1 MKTMT
6 IQQVGL
12 CVDAIYTNYSKSKIS
27 QKNTN
32 QLAAGCGVSVASLTK
47 IKKILAD
54 MTILLIEGER
64 AAQTCLWNPCKC
76 GANDVLVREVYK
88 IYTSDAKTRV
98 KVENKKRSS
107 LEGAL
112 ELKQAMK
119 ASSERLRLM
128 VFVLSPRLLISL
140 RLSYEIH
147 SWRNH
152 SNYLF
157 GDCCGPSPIYISMAT
172 FRNI

>member
-32 QLAAGCGVSVASLTK
+32 QLAADCGVSVASLTK

-54 MTILLIEGER
+54 MTVLLIEGER
-64 AAQTCLWNPCKC
+64 AAQTCMWNPCKC
-76 GANDVLVREVYK
+76 GANDTLVREVYK
-88 IYTSDAKTRV
+88 VYTSDVKTRV

-112 ELKQAMK
+112 EVLIK
-119 ASSERLRLM
+119 AGWEGIIRKTKVDGIRTITETID
-128 VFVLSPRLLISL
+128 LSKIEL
-140 RLSYEIH
+140 
-147 SWRNH
+147 
-152 SNYLF
+152 
-157 GDCCGPSPIYISMAT
+157 
-172 FRNI
+172 

>member
-12 CVDAIYTNYSKSKIS
+12 CVDAIYANYSKSKIS

-32 QLAAGCGVSVASLTK
+32 QLASDCGISVAVVIK
-47 IKKILAD
+47 IKKILAN
-54 MTILLIEGER
+54 MKILIIEGER
-64 AAQTCLWNPCKC
+64 AAQTCSWNPCKC
-76 GANDVLVREVYK
+76 KPNDTLLREVYK

-112 ELKQAMK
+112 EVLVK
-119 ASSERLRLM
+119 AGWEGIIKKIKVDGIRTITETID
-128 VFVLSPRLLISL
+128 LSKIEL
-140 RLSYEIH
+140 
-147 SWRNH
+147 WN
-152 SNYLF
+152 
-157 GDCCGPSPIYISMAT
+157 T
-172 FRNI
+172 FLEKS

>member
-32 QLAAGCGVSVASLTK
+32 QLAAGCSVSVASLTK

-54 MTILLIEGER
+54 MAILLIEGER
-64 AAQTCLWNPCKC
+64 AAQTCMWNPCKC
-76 GANDVLVREVYK
+76 GANDVLVREVYR
-88 IYTSDAKTRV
+88 IYTSDAKARV

-107 LEGAL
+107 LEVLIKAGWEGIRKTKIDGIRTITETIDL
-112 ELKQAMK
+112 SKIEL
-119 ASSERLRLM
+119 
-128 VFVLSPRLLISL
+128 
-140 RLSYEIH
+140 
-147 SWRNH
+147 
-152 SNYLF
+152 
-157 GDCCGPSPIYISMAT
+157 
-172 FRNI
+172 

>member
-32 QLAAGCGVSVASLTK
+32 QLAAGCSVSVASLTK

-54 MTILLIEGER
+54 MTVLLIEGER
-64 AAQTCLWNPCKC
+64 AAQTCMWNPCKC
-76 GANDVLVREVYK
+76 GANDVLVREVYR

-112 ELKQAMK
+112 EVLIK
-119 ASSERLRLM
+119 AGWEGIIRKTKVDGIRTITETID
-128 VFVLSPRLLISL
+128 LSKIEL
-140 RLSYEIH
+140 
-147 SWRNH
+147 WN
-152 SNYLF
+152 
-157 GDCCGPSPIYISMAT
+157 T
-172 FRNI
+172 FLEKS